1 MVSQATTTALQSI
14 TDNHGILELLLID
27 HASFASPVRLV
38 NDTRDWTIG
47 ADTYIGLP
55 FRLKLPKQTSKE
67 NPRAQIQIDNI
78 GREITS
84 LLEGLPVGSSML
96 ATIRIVGRS
105 TPTVVDYEFVSP
117 MSSISVTATV
127 ITATIGP
134 DDSMRGAAVRVR
146 YDPTNAPGLFSG

>member
-55 FRLKLPKQTSKE
+55 FRLKLPNQTSKE